1 MVKLLAAC
9 GLVAVLAFG
18 LLGGAYYYVN
28 VRPVPFEGNPPEVVI
43 KVDKGSTIRSIANS
57 LKQAGADVDPS
68 ILTRAFSFYDQDNR
82 IRTCGLRIPNPALYQ
97 TKLYPDDK
105 IHADRSDLP

>member
-1 MVKLLAAC
+1 MRFVVKLLAAC

-82 IRTCGLRIPNPALYQ
+82 FMSVTTESRILQRSERSSISSPPAM
-97 TKLYPDDK
+97 
-105 IHADRSDLP
+105 

>member
-68 ILTRAFSFYDQDNR
+68 IEHSLFT
-82 IRTCGLRIPNPALYQ
+82 IRTNRFMSVTTESRILQRSERSSISSPPAM
-97 TKLYPDDK
+97 
-105 IHADRSDLP
+105 

>member
-1 MVKLLAAC
+1 MRFVVKLLAAC

-57 LKQAGADVDPS
+57 LKQAGADVDPYPS
-68 ILTRAFSFYDQDNR
+68 ILF
-82 IRTCGLRIPNPALYQ
+82 LRSGQIGSCRLLPNPESFNDQ
-97 TKLYPDDK
+97 R
-105 IHADRSDLP
+105 DRR

>member
-68 ILTRAFSFYDQDNR
+68 ILTRAFSS
-82 IRTCGLRIPNPALYQ
+82 
-97 TKLYPDDK
+97 
-105 IHADRSDLP
+105 DRKSTRLNSSHPLSSRMPSSA

>member
-1 MVKLLAAC
+1 MKFVVKLLAAC
-9 GLVAVLAFG
+9 GLIALLAFG

-28 VRPVPFEGNPPEVVI
+28 VRPVPFEDNPPEVVI

-68 ILTRAFSFYDQDNR
+68 ILRAHSLFT
-82 IRTCGLRIPNPALYQ
+82 IRTNRFMSVITEFRTLPRSERSSISSPPA
-97 TKLYPDDK
+97 T
-105 IHADRSDLP
+105 